1 MFTTLIWM
9 CLDQKDALVGLSYS
23 KSLLRAWK
31 GMTSQHHVIFL
42 AAVIHI
48 PIHVDLEW
56 YATNIYGSVS
66 RLAAPKTLNC
76 FILGFGFNGSFS
88 THSPKC
94 IEGNSLYAAKIEP
107 ENHPELKRKNHL
119 PKLQFLGFQ
128 RYISRVAV
136 PRLDRAMS
144 DPCLIEIT
152 SQQSNKPGSIFTAQG
167 GGFRVVSPAAMGQEL
182 HEKIRTDGWRWLS
195 SKWKLCQVVWDV
207 KMEICSV
214 NLCLFFPTDDWFV
227 EYDFICIICCWV
239 MACGARS

>member
-144 DPCLIEIT
+144 DPCLNWDHIPTEQQTWKHFHRSRRRFQSRFT
-152 SQQSNKPGSIFTAQG
+152 SGHGPRAPRKNTNRWVTLIVFKVEAMSGRLRCENGNMFSEFMPFFSN
-167 GGFRVVSPAAMGQEL
+167 
-182 HEKIRTDGWRWLS
+182 RWL
-195 SKWKLCQVVWDV
+195 
-207 KMEICSV
+207 ICGI
-214 NLCLFFPTDDWFV
+214 WFHM
-227 EYDFICIICCWV
+227 YYMLLSDGLW
-239 MACGARS
+239 S